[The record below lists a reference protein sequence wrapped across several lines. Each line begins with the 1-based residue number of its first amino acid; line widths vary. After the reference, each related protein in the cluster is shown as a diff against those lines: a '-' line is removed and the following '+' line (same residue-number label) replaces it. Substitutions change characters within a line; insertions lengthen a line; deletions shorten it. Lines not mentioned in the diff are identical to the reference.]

1 MGLRRSGLLMLVGLA
16 ALARAADPAE
26 PFISKYGMFN
36 SAQPKIAI
44 ESVNEHAARQLFS
57 MIVGQLEAMRD
68 EIGELLKG
76 REIRKEAKAA
86 SKDNKA
92 EGVKKGGAV
101 ATGGAAL
108 PATARAL

>member
-1 MGLRRSGLLMLVGLA
+1 MTMQAGEPIALYLGELTDEVSLESERRTGNTYLY
-16 ALARAADPAE
+16 AL
-26 PFISKYGMFN
+26 S
-36 SAQPKIAI
+36 
-44 ESVNEHAARQLFS
+44 
-57 MIVGQLEAMRD
+57 RD

-108 PATARAL
+108 PATARALLMSSRRRTLAMVERSLCDE